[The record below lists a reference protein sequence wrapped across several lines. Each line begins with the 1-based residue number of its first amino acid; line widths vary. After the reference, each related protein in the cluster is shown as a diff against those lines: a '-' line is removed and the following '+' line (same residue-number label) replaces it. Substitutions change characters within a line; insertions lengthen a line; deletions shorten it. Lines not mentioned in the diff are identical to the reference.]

1 MSVQHT
7 ICLLGL
13 GEVGNIL
20 AGDFAARGTLNL
32 VAWDWQF
39 DNPDSLPS
47 RHAHGH
53 AGLRR
58 SAAAGAAARNCDI
71 VISAVTAAQGLNAAL
86 SVLSGLEA
94 GAWFLDLNSVSP
106 GAKREVADAVSTAGG
121 RYVEAAIM
129 APIAPRRSAS
139 PILAGGPHALAFLP
153 LAHELGLAGLR
164 FCDHII
170 GKAAATKMC
179 RSVVIKGMEALLT
192 ESLLAAR
199 HFAVENEVVASL
211 QDLLPRDDWPE
222 HARNMIS
229 RALEHGARRAEEMHE
244 VSRTVAEAGLEPLMS
259 DSCARRQQWAPR
271 FAGAL
276 AEEELVPMLDAILAA
291 LGEEKRATEGRA
303 SG

>member
-20 AGDFAARGTLNL
+20 AGDLAARGALNL

-71 VISAVTAAQGLNAAL
+71 VISAVTAAQDLNAAL
-86 SVLSGLEA
+86 SVLPGLEA

-106 GAKREVADAVSTAGG
+106 GAKREVADAVATAGG

-139 PILAGGPHALAFLP
+139 PILAGGPHALAFCRWPMNWDLP
-153 LAHELGLAGLR
+153 GCLLR
-164 FCDHII
+164 PDHWQ
-170 GKAAATKMC
+170 GSRRKMC
-179 RSVVIKGMEALLT
+179 RSVVIEVWKRCWLKALW
-192 ESLLAAR
+192 R
-199 HFAVENEVVASL
+199 RVAWRGG
-211 QDLLPRDDWPE
+211 D
-222 HARNMIS
+222 
-229 RALEHGARRAEEMHE
+229 
-244 VSRTVAEAGLEPLMS
+244 
-259 DSCARRQQWAPR
+259 
-271 FAGAL
+271 
-276 AEEELVPMLDAILAA
+276 
-291 LGEEKRATEGRA
+291 
-303 SG
+303 